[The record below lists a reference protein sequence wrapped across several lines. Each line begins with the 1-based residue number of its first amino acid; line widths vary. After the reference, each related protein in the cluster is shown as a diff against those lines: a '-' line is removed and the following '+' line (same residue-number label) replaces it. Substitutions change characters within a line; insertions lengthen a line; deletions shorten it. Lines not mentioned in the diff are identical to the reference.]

1 MIVECSDS
9 SIYEADHVILTMSL
23 GVLKEQHQTLF
34 HPQLPPVKVN
44 AIEGLTLGTVDKIY
58 LEFAKPFWPTNWD
71 GVSMLW
77 RKEDLAEIRAKS
89 EDQWLED
96 VFGFYTVDY
105 QPNILCGWISGKNA
119 RLMEQLSEEDVL
131 KGSMRLLRIFLKQYS
146 VTEPISMIR

>member
-1 MIVECSDS
+1 
-9 SIYEADHVILTMSL
+9 MSL
-23 GVLKEQHQTLF
+23 GVLKEQHQTMF
-34 HPQLPPVKVN
+34 RPQLPTVKLN

-58 LEFAKPFWPTNWD
+58 LEFAKPFWPANWD

-77 RKEDLAEIRAKS
+77 DRRDLAEIRAKR

-119 RLMEQLSEEDVL
+119 RLMEQLTDDVVL
-131 KGSMRLLRIFLKQYS
+131 SGSMRLLRMFLRNYS
-146 VTEPISMIR
+146 VTEPISMMR